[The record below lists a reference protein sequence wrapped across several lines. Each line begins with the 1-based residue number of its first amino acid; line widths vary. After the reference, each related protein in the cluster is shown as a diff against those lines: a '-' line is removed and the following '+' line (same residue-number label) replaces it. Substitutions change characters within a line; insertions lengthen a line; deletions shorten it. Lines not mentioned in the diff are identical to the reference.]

1 MARFE
6 LKLPKMGESVAEATI
21 TNWLKEV
28 GDRIEVDEAVL
39 EIATDKV
46 DSEIPSEVS
55 GVLVEKLFQKDDL
68 VQVGQTLG
76 IIETEGGAFGV
87 AQEAPAVVEAPTS
100 AAPAVEAVAKTV
112 EHAREFVAAPAA
124 VIPSVAPVGG
134 QAVEGQPQD
143 YTHSEKFFSPLVR
156 NIAKEEGISVAEL
169 ESIAGTG
176 NEGRVTKNDLLDYIK
191 NKVNAPVAAAPAPVA
206 PAVPQPQVVTPS
218 AVEVPQQ
225 TQPQFVTPSAVE
237 VSQPTTD
244 NRQPAATKAAPVSVN
259 GQDEIV
265 EMDRMR
271 KLIAGYMIQS
281 VQTSAHVQSFIEVDV
296 TAIWDWREKNK
307 NAFEKREGEKLTF
320 TPIFMEI
327 VAKALKDF
335 PMMNISVDGDYIVK
349 KKNINLGMAAALP
362 NGNLIVPVIKNADQ
376 LNLLGMAKAVNDLGN
391 RAKAG
396 KLKPDDTQG
405 GTYTVTNVGTFGS
418 VFGTPIINQPQVG
431 ILALGA
437 IRKVPAVIETP
448 EGDFIGIR
456 KKMFLSH
463 SYDHRVV
470 DGALG
475 GSFVKRV
482 AEYMEAFDE
491 NRSF

>member
-1 MARFE
+1 MAKFE

-21 TNWLKEV
+21 TNWLKNV
-28 GDRIEVDEAVL
+28 GESIEMDEAVL

-46 DSEIPSEVS
+46 DSEVPSEVS
-55 GVLVEKLFQKDDL
+55 GVLIEILFNVDDV
-68 VQVGQTLG
+68 VQVGQTIA
-76 IIETEGGAFGV
+76 IIETEGGSVSEPVLAPIQSNEPV
-87 AQEAPAVVEAPTS
+87 AAQKIEEQIST
-100 AAPAVEAVAKTV
+100 AKTDLN
-112 EHAREFVAAPAA
+112 FTP
-124 VIPSVAPVGG
+124 
-134 QAVEGQPQD
+134 D
-143 YTHSEKFFSPLVR
+143 FSESDKFFSPLVK
-156 NIAKEEGISVAEL
+156 NIASAEGVSVEELNKIN
-169 ESIAGTG
+169 GTG
-176 NEGRVTKNDLLDYIK
+176 KEGRVTKNDILDYVA
-191 NKVNAPVAAAPAPVA
+191 NRGNAPVEKVITQPVTQS
-206 PAVPQPQVVTPS
+206 QPQATNVETP
-218 AVEVPQQ
+218 
-225 TQPQFVTPSAVE
+225 
-237 VSQPTTD
+237 
-244 NRQPAATKAAPVSVN
+244 KAAPISVN
-259 GQDEIV
+259 GGDEIV

-271 KLIAGYMIQS
+271 KLISGYMVAS
-281 VQTSAHVQSFIEVDV
+281 LETSAHVQSFIEVDV
-296 TAIWDWREKNK
+296 TNMFKWRDKVK

-320 TPIFMEI
+320 TPLFMEV

-335 PMMNISVDGDYIVK
+335 PMMNISVDGDYIIK

-376 LNLLGMAKAVNDLGN
+376 LNLVGMAKAVNDLAN
-391 RAKAG
+391 RARIG

-456 KKMFLSH
+456 QKMFLSH

-482 AEYMEAFDE
+482 AEYLEAWDI
-491 NRSF
+491 NREI

>member
-28 GDRIEVDEAVL
+28 GDKIEADEAVL

-46 DSEIPSEVS
+46 DSEVPSEVS
-55 GVLVEKLFQKDDL
+55 GILVEQLFGKDDL
-68 VQVGQTLG
+68 VQVGQTIA
-76 IIETEGGAFGV
+76 IIETEGGALESIV
-87 AQEAPAVVEAPTS
+87 NEA
-100 AAPAVEAVAKTV
+100 AAPEVVAEVTRTV
-112 EHAREFVAAPAA
+112 DAPKESVAAP
-124 VIPSVAPVGG
+124 VDFS
-134 QAVEGQPQD
+134 D
-143 YTHSEKFFSPLVR
+143 SEKFLSPLVK
-156 NIAKEEGISVAEL
+156 NIPKEEGVSVAEL
-169 ESIAGTG
+169 EAISGTG
-176 NEGRVTKNDLLDYIK
+176 KEGRVTKNDILDYVK
-191 NKVNAPVAAAPAPVA
+191 NRTNQPVVAAPVAAVQKPV
-206 PAVPQPQVVTPS
+206 PVV
-218 AVEVPQQ
+218 Q
-225 TQPQFVTPSAVE
+225 
-237 VSQPTTD
+237 
-244 NRQPAATKAAPVSVN
+244 KAAPVFVS
-259 GQDEIV
+259 GGDEVI

-271 KLIAGYMIQS
+271 KLIAGYMVAS

-296 TAIWDWREKNK
+296 TNIVKWREKNK
-307 NAFEKREGEKLTF
+307 VAFEKREGEKLTY
-320 TPIFMEI
+320 TPIFMEA
-327 VAKALKDF
+327 VAKAIKDY
-335 PMMNISVDGDYIVK
+335 PGMNISVEGDFIIK
-349 KKNINLGMAAALP
+349 KKNINLGMAASLP

-376 LNLLGMAKAVNDLGN
+376 LNLVGMAKAVNDLGG

-418 VFGTPIINQPQVG
+418 VFGTPILNQPQVG

-437 IRKVPAVIETP
+437 IRKMPAVIETP

-456 KKMFLSH
+456 QKMFLSH

-482 AEYMEAFDE
+482 AEYLEAFDV
-491 NRSF
+491 NRDF

>member
-21 TNWLKEV
+21 TNWLKQV
-28 GDRIEVDEAVL
+28 GDKIEADEAVL

-46 DSEIPSEVS
+46 DSEVPSEVS
-55 GVLVEKLFQKDDL
+55 GILVEQLFGKDDL
-68 VQVGQTLG
+68 VQVGQTIA
-76 IIETEGGAFGV
+76 IIETD
-87 AQEAPAVVEAPTS
+87 S
-100 AAPAVEAVAKTV
+100 AAVTETV
-112 EHAREFVAAPAA
+112 HEVAAPAEVAIIEKTVEVAKEA
-124 VIPSVAPVGG
+124 V
-134 QAVEGQPQD
+134 AVPAD
-143 YTHSEKFFSPLVR
+143 FSDSEKFLSPLVK
-156 NIAKEEGISVAEL
+156 NIAKEEGVSVVELASIS
-169 ESIAGTG
+169 GTG
-176 NEGRVTKNDLLDYIK
+176 KEGRVTKNDILDYVK
-191 NKVNAPVAAAPAPVA
+191 NRTSQPAVSAPLAAVQKPVAVPVA
-206 PAVPQPQVVTPS
+206 Q
-218 AVEVPQQ
+218 
-225 TQPQFVTPSAVE
+225 
-237 VSQPTTD
+237 
-244 NRQPAATKAAPVSVN
+244 KAAPVSVS
-259 GQDEIV
+259 GGDEII

-271 KLIAGYMIQS
+271 KLISGYMVAS

-296 TAIWDWREKNK
+296 TNIVKWREKNK
-307 NAFEKREGEKLTF
+307 VTFEKREGEKLTY
-320 TPIFMEI
+320 TPIFMEA

-335 PMMNISVDGDYIVK
+335 PGMNISVDGDYIIK

-376 LNLLGMAKAVNDLGN
+376 LNLVGMAKAVNDLGN
-391 RAKAG
+391 RAKMG

-437 IRKVPAVIETP
+437 IRKMPAVIETP

-456 KKMFLSH
+456 QKMFLSH

-475 GSFVKRV
+475 GLLF
-482 AEYMEAFDE
+482 
-491 NRSF
+491 

>member
-21 TNWLKEV
+21 TNWLKQV
-28 GDRIEVDEAVL
+28 GDTIEVDEAVL

-46 DSEIPSEVS
+46 DSEVPSEVS
-55 GVLVEKLFQKDDL
+55 GVLVEQLFGKDDL
-68 VQVGQTLG
+68 VQVGQTIA
-76 IIETEGGAFGV
+76 IIETEGPPTPEGGAKSEV
-87 AQEAPAVVEAPTS
+87 NLNISESVKSIES
-100 AAPAVEAVAKTV
+100 SIAKSTDIV
-112 EHAREFVAAPAA
+112 STP
-124 VIPSVAPVGG
+124 PSGAGG
-134 QAVEGQPQD
+134 LSD
-143 YTHSEKFFSPLVR
+143 KFFSPLVK
-156 NIAKEEGISVAEL
+156 NIAKEEGISIAEL
-169 ESIAGTG
+169 VAIAGSG
-176 NEGRVTKNDLLDYIK
+176 KEGRVTKEDILKFVENRK
-191 NKVNAPVAAAPAPVA
+191 SNGAVKVPTPTIVA
-206 PAVPQPQVVTPS
+206 PQPQTI
-218 AVEVPQQ
+218 
-225 TQPQFVTPSAVE
+225 
-237 VSQPTTD
+237 
-244 NRQPAATKAAPVSVN
+244 SVN
-259 GQDEIV
+259 GGDEII

-271 KLIAGYMIQS
+271 KLISGYMVAS
-281 VQTSAHVQSFIEVDV
+281 LQTSAHVQSFIEVDV
-296 TAIWDWREKNK
+296 TNIVKWRDRVKNE
-307 NAFEKREGEKLTF
+307 FEKREGEKLTY
-320 TPIFMEI
+320 TPIFMEA

-335 PMMNISVDGDYIVK
+335 PGMNISVDGDYIIK

-376 LNLLGMAKAVNDLGN
+376 LNLVGMAKAVNDLGN
-391 RAKAG
+391 RAKLG

-456 KKMFLSH
+456 QKMFLSH

-482 AEYMEAFDE
+482 AEYLEAFDS
-491 NRSF
+491 NRTF

>member
-1 MARFE
+1 MAKFE

-21 TNWLKEV
+21 TNWLKKV
-28 GDRIEVDEAVL
+28 GEKIEVDEAVL

-55 GVLVEKLFQKDDL
+55 GVLSEILFNVDDI
-68 VQVGQTLG
+68 VKVGQTIA
-76 IIETEGGAFGV
+76 IIETEGGV
-87 AQEAPAVVEAPTS
+87 SESPKQEIIAE
-100 AAPAVEAVAKTV
+100 EAVAAVQETV
-112 EHAREFVAAPAA
+112 EVAINTVAASANF
-124 VIPSVAPVGG
+124 S
-134 QAVEGQPQD
+134 D
-143 YTHSEKFFSPLVR
+143 SDKFFSPLVK
-156 NIAKEEGISVAEL
+156 NIAKQEGISISEL
-169 ESIAGTG
+169 EAINGSGK
-176 NEGRVTKNDLLDYIK
+176 EGRVTKEDILKFVESRKSN
-191 NKVNAPVAAAPAPVA
+191 VVAPVSKP
-206 PAVPQPQVVTPS
+206 T
-218 AVEVPQQ
+218 
-225 TQPQFVTPSAVE
+225 TINN
-237 VSQPTTD
+237 QPTTI
-244 NRQPAATKAAPVSVN
+244 SVN
-259 GQDEIV
+259 GGDEIV

-271 KLIAGYMIQS
+271 KLISGYMMASIN
-281 VQTSAHVQSFIEVDV
+281 TSAHVQSFIEVDV
-296 TAIWDWREKNK
+296 TNIWKWREKNK

-320 TPIFMEI
+320 TPIFMEA

-335 PMMNISVDGDYIVK
+335 PGMNISVDGDYIIK
-349 KKNINLGMAAALP
+349 KKNINLGMAASLP

-376 LNLLGMAKAVNDLGN
+376 LNLVGMAKAVNDLGN

-456 KKMFLSH
+456 NKMFLSH

-482 AEYMEAFDE
+482 ADYLEAFDI
-491 NRSF
+491 NRDF

>member
-1 MARFE
+1 MAKFE

-21 TNWLKEV
+21 TNWLKNV
-28 GDRIEVDEAVL
+28 GDHIAADEAVL

-46 DSEIPSEVS
+46 DSEVPSEVS
-55 GVLVEKLFQKDDL
+55 GTLTEILFQVNDV
-68 VQVGQTLG
+68 VQVGQT
-76 IIETEGGAFGV
+76 IAYIETEGGV
-87 AQEAPAVVEAPTS
+87 AVDAPKEATTAANIEIIEKSVESAKETA
-100 AAPAVEAVAKTV
+100 AAPAD
-112 EHAREFVAAPAA
+112 F
-124 VIPSVAPVGG
+124 SVS
-134 QAVEGQPQD
+134 D
-143 YTHSEKFFSPLVR
+143 KFFSPLVK

-169 ESIAGTG
+169 ESINGTG
-176 NEGRVTKNDLLDYIK
+176 KEGRVTKNDILDYVK
-191 NKVNAPVAAAPAPVA
+191 AKSQNPNTQSQTVAAPA
-206 PAVPQPQVVTPS
+206 
-218 AVEVPQQ
+218 
-225 TQPQFVTPSAVE
+225 
-237 VSQPTTD
+237 
-244 NRQPAATKAAPVSVN
+244 QPAAIQQPATNSQQPKAAPVSVN
-259 GQDEIV
+259 GGDEIV

-271 KLIAGYMIQS
+271 KLISGYMVQS

-296 TAIWDWREKNK
+296 TNIVKWRDKVK
-307 NAFEKREGEKLTF
+307 AAFEKREGEKLTF
-320 TPIFMEI
+320 TPIMMEA

-335 PMMNISVDGDYIVK
+335 PGMNISVDGEYIIK

-376 LNLLGMAKAVNDLGN
+376 LNLVGMAKAVNDLGN

-456 KKMFLSH
+456 QKMFLSH

-482 AEYMEAFDE
+482 ADYLEAFDV
-491 NRSF
+491 NRDY

>member
-28 GDRIEVDEAVL
+28 GDKIEADEAVL

-46 DSEIPSEVS
+46 DSEVPSEVS
-55 GVLVEKLFQKDDL
+55 GILVEQLFGKDDL
-68 VQVGQTLG
+68 VQVGQTIA
-76 IIETEGGAFGV
+76 IIETEGD
-87 AQEAPAVVEAPTS
+87 APAVATQETTATP
-100 AAPAVEAVAKTV
+100 AEAVEIEKTIEVAKET
-112 EHAREFVAAPAA
+112 VAAP
-124 VIPSVAPVGG
+124 
-134 QAVEGQPQD
+134 QD
-143 YTHSEKFFSPLVR
+143 FSGSDKFFSPLVK
-156 NIAKEEGISVAEL
+156 NIAKEEGVSVTEL
-169 ESIAGTG
+169 ENLSGSG
-176 NEGRVTKNDLLDYIK
+176 KEGRVTKEDILKYVEDRKSGTISAP
-191 NKVNAPVAAAPAPVA
+191 KVVVEKPKVVEEAPKAAEVTPQAVEATPKAVEQPVAQKSQQ
-206 PAVPQPQVVTPS
+206 AV
-218 AVEVPQQ
+218 
-225 TQPQFVTPSAVE
+225 
-237 VSQPTTD
+237 
-244 NRQPAATKAAPVSVN
+244 PVSVN
-259 GQDEIV
+259 GGDEII

-271 KLIAGYMIQS
+271 KLISGYMTAS

-296 TAIWDWREKNK
+296 TNIVKWRDKVK
-307 NAFEKREGEKLTF
+307 AAFEKREGEKLTF
-320 TPIFMEI
+320 TPIMMEA

-335 PMMNISVDGDYIVK
+335 PGMNISVNGDYIIK

-376 LNLLGMAKAVNDLGN
+376 LNLVGMAKAVNDLGN

-456 KKMFLSH
+456 QKMFLSH

-482 AEYMEAFDE
+482 AEYLEAFDVD
-491 NRSF
+491 RDF

>member
-1 MARFE
+1 
-6 LKLPKMGESVAEATI
+6 MGESVAEATI
-21 TNWLKEV
+21 TNWLKNV
-28 GDRIEVDEAVL
+28 GDHIAADEAVL

-46 DSEIPSEVS
+46 DSEVPSEVS
-55 GVLVEKLFQKDDL
+55 GKLVEVLFNVNDV
-68 VQVGQTLG
+68 VQVGQT
-76 IIETEGGAFGV
+76 IAYIETEGGV
-87 AQEAPAVVEAPTS
+87 VVDAPKEETT
-100 AAPAVEAVAKTV
+100 AANIQAIEKTV
-112 EHAREFVAAPAA
+112 EAAATAVAAP
-124 VIPSVAPVGG
+124 V
-134 QAVEGQPQD
+134 D
-143 YTHSEKFFSPLVR
+143 YSESEKFYSPLVK
-156 NIAKEEGISVAEL
+156 NIAKEEGISLAEL
-169 ESIAGTG
+169 EAMNGTG
-176 NEGRVTKNDLLDYIK
+176 KEGRVTKNDILEYIK
-191 NKVNAPVAAAPAPVA
+191 TRGSQPAQAAPVA
-206 PAVPQPQVVTPS
+206 QPQTIQQPITSNQQPVV
-218 AVEVPQQ
+218 
-225 TQPQFVTPSAVE
+225 
-237 VSQPTTD
+237 
-244 NRQPAATKAAPVSVN
+244 AAKAAPVSVN
-259 GQDEIV
+259 GGDEIV

-271 KLIAGYMIQS
+271 KLISGYMVQS

-296 TAIWDWREKNK
+296 TNIVKWRDKVK

-320 TPIFMEI
+320 TPIFMEA

-335 PMMNISVDGDYIVK
+335 PGMNISVDGDYIIK

-376 LNLLGMAKAVNDLGN
+376 LNLVGMAKAVNDLGN

-448 EGDFIGIR
+448 DGDFIGIR
-456 KKMFLSH
+456 QKMFLSH

-482 AEYMEAFDE
+482 AEYLEAFDA
-491 NRSF
+491 NRDY

>member
-1 MARFE
+1 
-6 LKLPKMGESVAEATI
+6 MGESVAEATI

-28 GDRIEVDEAVL
+28 GDAIAMDEAVL

-46 DSEIPSEVS
+46 DSEVPSEVS
-55 GVLVEKLFQKDDL
+55 GILIEKLFQKDDL
-68 VQVGQTLG
+68 VQVGQTIA
-76 IIETEGGAFGV
+76 IIETEA
-87 AQEAPAVVEAPTS
+87 ATLQVEAQINAPIAVAEVEKTIS
-100 AAPAVEAVAKTV
+100 AAQQIIDK
-112 EHAREFVAAPAA
+112 
-124 VIPSVAPVGG
+124 PSANYSNS
-134 QAVEGQPQD
+134 D
-143 YTHSEKFFSPLVR
+143 KFYSPLVK
-156 NIAKEEGISVAEL
+156 NIAKEEGVSIAEL
-169 ESIAGTG
+169 ETITGTG
-176 NEGRVTKNDLLDYIK
+176 SEGRVTKEDILLYLK
-191 NKVNAPVAAAPAPVA
+191 NRSAAPITGT
-206 PAVPQPQVVTPS
+206 PQAIPTINFIPS
-218 AVEVPQQ
+218 APEVIAHAIIDTHKTAPIAKVVEAPTKTVP
-225 TQPQFVTPSAVE
+225 
-237 VSQPTTD
+237 
-244 NRQPAATKAAPVSVN
+244 SVN
-259 GQDEIV
+259 GGDEII

-271 KLIAGYMIQS
+271 KLISGYMVAS

-296 TAIWDWREKNK
+296 TNIVKWREKVK
-307 NAFEKREGEKLTF
+307 NEFEKREGEKLTY
-320 TPIFMEI
+320 TPIFMEA
-327 VAKALKDF
+327 VAKAIKDF
-335 PMMNISVDGDYIVK
+335 PGINISVEGDYIIK

-376 LNLLGMAKAVNDLGN
+376 LNIVGMAKAVNDLGN
-391 RAKAG
+391 RAKMG

-456 KKMFLSH
+456 QKMFLSH

-482 AEYMEAFDE
+482 AEYLEAFDI
-491 NRSF
+491 NRTF

>member
-1 MARFE
+1 MAKFE

-21 TNWLKEV
+21 TNWLKKV
-28 GDRIEVDEAVL
+28 GDPIEADEAVL

-46 DSEIPSEVS
+46 DSEVPSEVS
-55 GVLVEKLFQKDDL
+55 GVLSEILFKEND
-68 VQVGQTLG
+68 VVKVGQTLAY
-76 IIETEGGAFGV
+76 IETAGGV
-87 AQEAPAVVEAPTS
+87 VVEAPS
-100 AAPAVEAVAKTV
+100 HDIAPAVAEVEKTV
-112 EHAREFVAAPAA
+112 ETAKTAAAA
-124 VIPSVAPVGG
+124 ADFSGS
-134 QAVEGQPQD
+134 D
-143 YTHSEKFFSPLVR
+143 KFFSPLVK

-169 ESIAGTG
+169 EGIKGTG
-176 NEGRVTKNDLLDYIK
+176 KDGRVTKNDILDY
-191 NKVNAPVAAAPAPVA
+191 VANRQSGQADVLHPKPAGNELKAAPAA
-206 PAVPQPQVVTPS
+206 ETPKSAS
-218 AVEVPQQ
+218 AV
-225 TQPQFVTPSAVE
+225 
-237 VSQPTTD
+237 
-244 NRQPAATKAAPVSVN
+244 PVSVN
-259 GQDEIV
+259 GADEIV

-271 KLIAGYMIQS
+271 KLISGYMVQS

-296 TAIWDWREKNK
+296 TNIVKWRDKVK
-307 NAFEKREGEKLTF
+307 TAFEKREGEKLTF
-320 TPIFMEI
+320 TPIFMEA

-335 PMMNISVDGDYIVK
+335 PMMNISVDGEYIIK

-376 LNLLGMAKAVNDLGN
+376 LNLVGMAKAVNDLGN

-456 KKMFLSH
+456 QKMFLSH

-482 AEYMEAFDE
+482 ADYLEAFDV
-491 NRSF
+491 NRDY

>member
-1 MARFE
+1 MAKFE

-21 TNWLKEV
+21 TNWLKKV
-28 GDRIEVDEAVL
+28 GDNIEIDEAVL

-46 DSEIPSEVS
+46 DSEIPSEIS
-55 GVLVEKLFQKDDL
+55 GVLSEILFNVDDI
-68 VQVGQTLG
+68 VKVGQTIA
-76 IIETEGGAFGV
+76 IIETEVQGAAPVIV
-87 AQEAPAVVEAPTS
+87 APEVAPESIVAVEEIIEKAVAVV
-100 AAPAVEAVAKTV
+100 
-112 EHAREFVAAPAA
+112 
-124 VIPSVAPVGG
+124 
-134 QAVEGQPQD
+134 
-143 YTHSEKFFSPLVR
+143 SETANFSSSDKFFSPLVK
-156 NIAKEEGISVAEL
+156 NIAKQEGISLAEL
-169 ESIAGTG
+169 EAINGSGK
-176 NEGRVTKNDLLDYIK
+176 EGRVTKEDILKFVENRK
-191 NKVNAPVAAAPAPVA
+191 SNVAAPV
-206 PAVPQPQVVTPS
+206 S
-218 AVEVPQQ
+218 I
-225 TQPQFVTPSAVE
+225 
-237 VSQPTTD
+237 PTTS
-244 NRQPAATKAAPVSVN
+244 NPQTKAAPVSVN
-259 GQDEIV
+259 GGDEIV

-271 KLIAGYMIQS
+271 KLISGYMMASIN
-281 VQTSAHVQSFIEVDV
+281 TSAHVQSFIEVDV
-296 TAIWDWREKNK
+296 TNIWKWREKNK

-320 TPIFMEI
+320 TPIFMEA

-335 PMMNISVDGDYIVK
+335 PGMNISVDGEYIIK

-376 LNLLGMAKAVNDLGN
+376 LNLVGMAKAVNDLGN
-391 RAKAG
+391 RAKEG

-456 KKMFLSH
+456 NKMFLSH

-482 AEYMEAFDE
+482 ADYLEAFDI
-491 NRSF
+491 NREF

>member
-1 MARFE
+1 
-6 LKLPKMGESVAEATI
+6 MGESVAEATI
-21 TNWLKEV
+21 TNWLKNV
-28 GDRIEVDEAVL
+28 GDHIAADEAVL

-46 DSEIPSEVS
+46 DSEVPSEVS
-55 GVLVEKLFQKDDL
+55 GTLIEILFKVNDV
-68 VQVGQTLG
+68 VQVGQT
-76 IIETEGGAFGV
+76 IAYIETEGGV
-87 AQEAPAVVEAPTS
+87 VVDAPKEETT
-100 AAPAVEAVAKTV
+100 AANIQAVEKTV
-112 EHAREFVAAPAA
+112 EAAQAHAAAPVDFSA
-124 VIPSVAPVGG
+124 
-134 QAVEGQPQD
+134 
-143 YTHSEKFFSPLVR
+143 SEKFFSPLVK
-156 NIAKEEGISVAEL
+156 NIAKEEGISLAEL
-169 ESIAGTG
+169 EAMSGSG
-176 NEGRVTKNDLLDYIK
+176 KEGRVTKNDILDYIK
-191 NKVNAPVAAAPAPVA
+191 TRGSQPVQAAS
-206 PAVPQPQVVTPS
+206 VPQAIQ
-218 AVEVPQQ
+218 
-225 TQPQFVTPSAVE
+225 
-237 VSQPTTD
+237 
-244 NRQPAATKAAPVSVN
+244 QPATNNQQPEVKAAPVSVN
-259 GQDEIV
+259 GQDEVV

-271 KLIAGYMIQS
+271 KLISGYMVQS

-296 TAIWDWREKNK
+296 TNIVKWRDKVK
-307 NAFEKREGEKLTF
+307 TAFEKREGEKLTF
-320 TPIFMEI
+320 TPIFMEA

-335 PMMNISVDGDYIVK
+335 PGMNISVDGDYIIK

-376 LNLLGMAKAVNDLGN
+376 LNLVGMAKAVNDLGN

-448 EGDFIGIR
+448 DGDFIGIR
-456 KKMFLSH
+456 QKMFLSH

-482 AEYMEAFDE
+482 AEYLEAFDV
-491 NRSF
+491 NRDY

>member
-1 MARFE
+1 MAKFE

-21 TNWLKEV
+21 TNWLKKV
-28 GDRIEVDEAVL
+28 GEKIDADEAVL

-46 DSEIPSEVS
+46 DSEVPSEVS
-55 GVLVEKLFQKDDL
+55 GVLSEILFQVNDVVK
-68 VQVGQTLG
+68 VGQTIA
-76 IIETEGGAFGV
+76 IIETEGV
-87 AQEAPAVVEAPTS
+87 ATELPQS
-100 AAPAVEAVAKTV
+100 AT
-112 EHAREFVAAPAA
+112 
-124 VIPSVAPVGG
+124 
-134 QAVEGQPQD
+134 
-143 YTHSEKFFSPLVR
+143 
-156 NIAKEEGISVAEL
+156 
-169 ESIAGTG
+169 
-176 NEGRVTKNDLLDYIK
+176 
-191 NKVNAPVAAAPAPVA
+191 
-206 PAVPQPQVVTPS
+206 VVTPS
-218 AVEVPQQ
+218 APEVSGEVPAVTEITKTVETAQATVAPADFISEKSEIKSSDRFYSPLVKNIATAEGISISELESIVGSGKDGRVTKEDILKFVGTRKQ
-225 TQPQFVTPSAVE
+225 EVGSSKLESGSQPETFNTQPETRNPQ
-237 VSQPTTD
+237 
-244 NRQPAATKAAPVSVN
+244 PVSVN
-259 GQDEIV
+259 GGDEII

-271 KLIAGYMIQS
+271 KLISGYMVAS

-296 TAIWDWREKNK
+296 TNIVKWRDRVKV
-307 NAFEKREGEKLTF
+307 AFEKREGEKLTF
-320 TPIFMEI
+320 TPIFMEA
-327 VAKALKDF
+327 VAKAIKDF
-335 PMMNISVDGDYIVK
+335 PGMNISVDGDYIIK

-376 LNLLGMAKAVNDLGN
+376 LNLVGMAKAVNDLGN

-456 KKMFLSH
+456 QKMFLSH

-482 AEYMEAFDE
+482 ADYLEAFDV
-491 NRSF
+491 NREY

>member
-1 MARFE
+1 MAKFE
-6 LKLPKMGESVAEATI
+6 LKLPKMGESVAEATV
-21 TNWLKEV
+21 TNWLKKV
-28 GDRIEVDEAVL
+28 GDTIAMDEAVL

-46 DSEIPSEVS
+46 DSEVPSEVS
-55 GVLVEKLFQKDDL
+55 GTLVEILFNVDDV
-68 VQVGQTLG
+68 VQVGQTIA
-76 IIETEGGAFGV
+76 IIETEGGSPLTPQGGTTA
-87 AQEAPAVVEAPTS
+87 
-100 AAPAVEAVAKTV
+100 AVENQ
-112 EHAREFVAAPAA
+112 PAQQIENQVSEIIDTISQA
-124 VIPSVAPVGG
+124 SPSGT
-134 QAVEGQPQD
+134 EGL
-143 YTHSEKFFSPLVR
+143 KFYSPLVK
-156 NIAKEEGISVAEL
+156 NIAKEEGISLAEL
-169 ESIAGTG
+169 EAISGSG
-176 NEGRVTKNDLLDYIK
+176 KDGRVTKEDVLNYIK
-191 NKVNAPVAAAPAPVA
+191 NRGNQPSPKSTVASEQNQIIQQPVA
-206 PAVPQPQVVTPS
+206 QTP
-218 AVEVPQQ
+218 
-225 TQPQFVTPSAVE
+225 PSGAGGH
-237 VSQPTTD
+237 
-244 NRQPAATKAAPVSVN
+244 PVSVN
-259 GQDEIV
+259 GGDEIV

-271 KLIAGYMIQS
+271 KLISGYMVAS

-296 TAIWDWREKNK
+296 TNIVKWRDRVKNT
-307 NAFEKREGEKLTF
+307 FEKREGEKLTF
-320 TPIFMEI
+320 TPIFMEA

-335 PMMNISVDGDYIVK
+335 PGMNISVDGEFIIK
-349 KKNINLGMAAALP
+349 RKNINLGMAAALP

-376 LNLLGMAKAVNDLGN
+376 LNLVGMAKAVNDLGN

-456 KKMFLSH
+456 QKMFLSH

-482 AEYMEAFDE
+482 AEYLEAFDP
-491 NRSF
+491 NREI